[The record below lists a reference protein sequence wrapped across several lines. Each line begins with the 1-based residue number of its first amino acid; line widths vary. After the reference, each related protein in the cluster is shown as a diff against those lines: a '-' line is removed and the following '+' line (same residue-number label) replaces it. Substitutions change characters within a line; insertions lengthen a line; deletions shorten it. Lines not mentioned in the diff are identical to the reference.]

1 MGLENLSIV
10 FTPCFFRA
18 EFPNLVKDID
28 GSKIVVKHF
37 LRLIQNVDY
46 FLKIPKQVP

>member
-18 EFPNLVKDID
+18 EFPNLEKDIV

-46 FLKIPKQVP
+46 FL